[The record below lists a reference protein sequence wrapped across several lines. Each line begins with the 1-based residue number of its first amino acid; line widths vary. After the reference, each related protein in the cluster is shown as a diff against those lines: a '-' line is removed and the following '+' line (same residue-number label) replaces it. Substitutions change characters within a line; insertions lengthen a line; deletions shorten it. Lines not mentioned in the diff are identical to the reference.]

1 MSRRKRAWNW
11 AVAVALVIFGGA
23 SLAAAQSS
31 TQGGGLSTKAILA
44 LEECFDAFQNFTCGA
59 AAGTITGTGTDG
71 RNTRFS
77 GASTIADGSF
87 LDDGTNA
94 TLEDDVEFIIGE
106 TATAGTVGGITW
118 NTFAG
123 GGVERLDIDGTGNAG
138 ILMTHGILGS
148 GAFLVADGTG
158 SFIHTFSQ
166 QAPKAS
172 GDSGPAWIFFVDG
185 PTDMDDAADQRV
197 GLDLEMESNAGDVAG
212 AQQIGLFIVGTG
224 ATAATQDQLLLSTTG
239 WDNDIVI
246 GTETVRTALNFATPS
261 GSNIVTVPAATGT
274 IALTSA
280 LGAQHPFTVD
290 TRVADDSVELQFGDS
305 GSGFANTSISGDEF
319 SIRMESVLPGAGEGG
334 GIFFALARDPAE
346 SGFLVQLSGDQPILD
361 GTDET
366 NVAEIRI
373 QATVNHTGGSNFVNM
388 LNIVNPTLNANATEQ
403 GIVIE
408 TGFVNDIAF
417 ENVASTVQ
425 FDTAVT
431 STGTFEV
438 GGSDVLVLQGPSTTN
453 NTPSVVI
460 TGALGA
466 AISDHVTRMFMT
478 PAAMNGS
485 DNQSFID
492 LVGFT
497 DANHTGA
504 GNTVSGLRI
513 GAVTSPDADA
523 NHAAVNISTGWE
535 FDVFANGGD
544 MDMLAS
550 TGFDFFIGS
559 IGSEALVMEIDPTN
573 AVGGSADLVTVSSTI
588 AAMDG
593 SDTVR
598 GLFID
603 LANAVHTGTNVL
615 AGLEIDS
622 ISPASAGT
630 SETAVIVG
638 TGWDLHFDSPTNM
651 KFGINDTLVFD
662 IEDPNAAGGSA
673 DIATFAAVLGIMDG
687 NDTVNGVS
695 IDLDG
700 VDHTGT
706 GNVVNGLNILGISL
720 ADANAT
726 ESAITIGASWD
737 YFMTVPVQGSTAGF
751 EDPGA
756 DRVAFFVDE
765 NTNRV
770 GGGALDCVLVARLS
784 DATEINIAVL
794 VTDGVCP

>member
-23 SLAAAQSS
+23 SVAAAQSS

-44 LEECFDAFQNFTCGA
+44 LEQCFDAFQNFTCGSGG
-59 AAGTITGTGTDG
+59 GTITGSGTDG

-77 GASTIADGSF
+77 GATAIADGSF

-106 TATAGTVGGITW
+106 TATAGSVGGITW

-123 GGVERLDIDGTGNAG
+123 AGVERLDIDGTGNAG

-148 GAFLVADGTG
+148 GAFIVADP

-172 GDSGPAWIFFVDG
+172 GDSGPAWSMFVDD
-185 PTDMDDAADQRV
+185 PTDMDDAADQRI

-212 AQQIGLFIVGTG
+212 AQQIGFFISGPG
-224 ATAATQDQLLLSTTG
+224 ATSATQDQVLLSTTG

-261 GSNIVTVPAATGT
+261 GSNVVTVPAATGE

-280 LGAQHPFTVD
+280 LGTQHPFTVD
-290 TRVADDSVELQFGDS
+290 VRVADDSVELQFGDS

-319 SIRMESVLPGAGEGG
+319 SIRMESVLPGAGAGG

-346 SGFLVQLSGDQPILD
+346 DGFLVQLSGDQPILD

-408 TGFVNDIAF
+408 SGFANDIVLESTGA
-417 ENVASTVQ
+417 TVQ

-492 LVGFT
+492 LVSFT
-497 DANHTGA
+497 DANHTGS

-513 GAVTSPDADA
+513 GAVTSPDANA
-523 NHAAVNISTGWE
+523 NHAAVNIGQGWE
-535 FDVFANGGD
+535 FDIFANGLD

-550 TGFDFFIGS
+550 TGYDFFIGS
-559 IGSEALVMEIDPTN
+559 IGSEALVVEFDPTN
-573 AVGGSADLVTVSSTI
+573 AAGGSADLVTVSST
-588 AAMDG
+588 
-593 SDTVR
+593 
-598 GLFID
+598 
-603 LANAVHTGTNVL
+603 
-615 AGLEIDS
+615 
-622 ISPASAGT
+622 
-630 SETAVIVG
+630 
-638 TGWDLHFDSPTNM
+638 
-651 KFGINDTLVFD
+651 
-662 IEDPNAAGGSA
+662 
-673 DIATFAAVLGIMDG
+673 LGIMDG
-687 NDTVNGVS
+687 SDVFGGIAVDLTNVN
-695 IDLDG
+695 
-700 VDHTGT
+700 HTGT
-706 GNVVNGLNILGISL
+706 GNFVYGVSIGDITED
-720 ADANAT
+720 ADAT
-726 ESAITIGASWD
+726 EIAFDAGSGFD
-737 YFMTVPVQGSTAGF
+737 YMLVSDVRTVAVADNPGTNEVGLFFDEST
-751 EDPGA
+751 
-756 DRVAFFVDE
+756 DRVA
-765 NTNRV
+765 T
-770 GGGALDCVLVARLS
+770 ATADCALVARLS
-784 DATEINIAVL
+784 DGTEINVAIL
-794 VTDGVCP
+794 VTDGGCP